1 MQRDERKREC
11 EMKQLRKLISAV
23 TALAMT
29 AAMFAGLSI
38 NASAKTSLIDETF
51 DGSQEAYWTNVSNNI
66 TAAVESGSL
75 KFVNTS
81 TGTPRETDI
90 ALDPTTEDSEFAEIS
105 FDFQTHLFDTAYT
118 DITHFQFEDSAG
130 NAIFKLELPPHR
142 YGSAVASMN
151 EETLE
156 KVTLPEKA
164 DSPWYTVKAILNF
177 KDNVFDYTV
186 CKQGSDEVLAQG
198 TDVTMLSDAS
208 DVSTMNLRLN
218 RNGNG
223 TPDYVLFDNFSLA
236 ALDGPAVDVSGERV
250 EVDIDQTVDAATV
263 SGAVSVT
270 ATSENED
277 VATAVYDNGTVK
289 ITGVSAGQTNVNIVA
304 VSADGVAVRKTV
316 EVISG
321 GVELV
326 DISVKYIYNGEE
338 IAAGYGI
345 EDIAVGTV
353 IPASE
358 VRYESAISN
367 ADYRYTNPSVEDYT
381 VVSGENTIEV
391 VYADRQAAVSDIT
404 VEYKNGGSVIAT
416 KTETVP
422 AGYYEGDSYT
432 YTSTNYVTDEDGTI
446 YAVGIDYVDD
456 AGSQDINSSDDNNP
470 VNKEIRQTVEL
481 TSDTVLSYDVKVS
494 PSAIY
499 YAEFEDALD
508 LEAVDRKG
516 SRYVSSGGK
525 MTSIVTDGREFYP
538 ITTTGYYQII
548 VVTGPKNRGTEIF
561 ASAAEARAAAEYG
574 KGLVSVKGSNNDAY
588 GAYAAKTVL
597 LEEGDNLAIRGW
609 GGDGKTTDNLDYIVI
624 RRIVTGDVIGPDG
637 MTILPGGQSAEYT
650 FDSGVV
656 GDVVWNITGVEGVT
670 VENGVVTVAENAE
683 AGTATLTAVIG
694 EGETAVSGSKEIT
707 IAQPQITGFDFNGA
721 SSVTVGADTT
731 YSILNVK
738 DQFGKII
745 TANTTA
751 SYTSSDPDVISIDS
765 ETGVAKANAV
775 GSATITVD
783 ITAGTAASQKSIDVK
798 VEKFYALADAT
809 GNTTVVDLT
818 GMVENEYITGYKV
831 TTADADGNLVKEY
844 IADVNDVQTVASKD
858 AITITATYNEDGTLN
873 SAVIGSVSAGEAV
886 PQSEGARVFV
896 WDAFNSMV
904 PVDVVNGLTVDTTGA
919 AKVEVSPVFTYTYEA
934 LSFDGEGHQLEGA
947 FADGRYNFEI
957 TKSNLER
964 TDVYVND
971 YMIANNIDQYGD
983 GRQMTDKDKVYKA
996 TDMAVHGGT
1005 ITVRTED
1012 YAGSGTGYQG
1022 AWLDKIVVDKAP
1034 DIVNR
1039 VPKVYVVGDSLV
1051 ADYYGETSN
1060 LLGSSQTGWG
1070 QALKN
1075 FVTDDYE
1082 VVNWANSGTIARTI
1096 LATSYVGVL
1105 NSAKPGDYLI
1115 IESGYNDANAKN
1127 DTTPEQFK
1135 DYIQQMIDGC
1145 EEYGIIPI
1153 IVSPNASNHDF
1164 RVNVA
1169 YAVHMREVAEAN
1181 PDVLFID
1188 LATLSYNYLYEL
1200 YDGDADKVLK
1210 NFNVP
1215 DQLHSSYLGAMK
1227 YAEIVAQAMHDDG
1240 IGFIDTDYSWSIED
1254 TEGNPITVQVK

>member
-81 TGTPRETDI
+81 TGGPRETDI

-198 TDVTMLSDAS
+198 TDVIMLSDAS

-218 RNGNG
+218 RNSAG

-338 IAAGYGI
+338 IATGYGI

-367 ADYRYTNPSVEDYT
+367 SDYRYTNPSVEDYT

-422 AGYYEGDSYT
+422 VGYYEGDSYT

-456 AGSQDINSSDDNNP
+456 ADSQDINSSDDNNP
-470 VNKEIRQTVEL
+470 VNKEIRQTIEL

-499 YAEFEDALD
+499 YAEFEDALG
-508 LEAVDRKG
+508 LEAVDRVG

-525 MTSIVTDGREFYP
+525 MTSIVTDGQEFYP

-574 KGLVSVKGSNNDAY
+574 KGLVSVKGSNNDQY

-650 FDSGVV
+650 FDSGVA

-919 AKVEVSPVFTYTYEA
+919 ARVEVSPVFTYTYEA

-957 TKSNLER
+957 ICKR
-964 TDVYVND
+964 
-971 YMIANNIDQYGD
+971 
-983 GRQMTDKDKVYKA
+983 
-996 TDMAVHGGT
+996 
-1005 ITVRTED
+1005 
-1012 YAGSGTGYQG
+1012 
-1022 AWLDKIVVDKAP
+1022 
-1034 DIVNR
+1034 
-1039 VPKVYVVGDSLV
+1039 
-1051 ADYYGETSN
+1051 
-1060 LLGSSQTGWG
+1060 
-1070 QALKN
+1070 
-1075 FVTDDYE
+1075 
-1082 VVNWANSGTIARTI
+1082 
-1096 LATSYVGVL
+1096 
-1105 NSAKPGDYLI
+1105 
-1115 IESGYNDANAKN
+1115 
-1127 DTTPEQFK
+1127 
-1135 DYIQQMIDGC
+1135 
-1145 EEYGIIPI
+1145 
-1153 IVSPNASNHDF
+1153 
-1164 RVNVA
+1164 
-1169 YAVHMREVAEAN
+1169 
-1181 PDVLFID
+1181 
-1188 LATLSYNYLYEL
+1188 L
-1200 YDGDADKVLK
+1200 YDSQQYRPVWRRQTNDRQG
-1210 NFNVP
+1210 
-1215 DQLHSSYLGAMK
+1215 
-1227 YAEIVAQAMHDDG
+1227 
-1240 IGFIDTDYSWSIED
+1240 
-1254 TEGNPITVQVK
+1254 